1 MALVFGMCHIRARP
15 LAPGTRQAGC
25 WRQPLT
31 GFTHVLLLT
40 TWARPPR
47 LMCGATGYHYDPY
60 RVTAGGLP
68 GSAAAGR
75 LRVRWALMQ
84 EAHRL
89 RPFQPVTAGAEAA
102 ALAGHGGF
110 TRVALRDGN
119 VPVVLDMRLSRC
131 KAERDFLLCAGKIQQ
146 DTLDD
151 FPFFFRKGF
160 HDLNQCGTLLHRQM
174 LI

>member
-1 MALVFGMCHIRARP
+1 
-15 LAPGTRQAGC
+15 
-25 WRQPLT
+25 
-31 GFTHVLLLT
+31 
-40 TWARPPR
+40 
-47 LMCGATGYHYDPY
+47 
-60 RVTAGGLP
+60 
-68 GSAAAGR
+68 
-75 LRVRWALMQ
+75 MQ

-151 FPFFFRKGF
+151 FPFFFRKEF